1 MSGHAFSTALY
12 NGAIPVTGGRLL
24 ATADVFRA
32 LTEQRPHRPAMSRS
46 EAAAA
51 LERACADGRM
61 DVPCT
66 RAVLAAAGESRSFP
80 RSVWPGVDRSGSGGP
95 ETRGGRAVEQED
107 RRSSDPVAQDS
118 GPACRAHLRQ
128 DRRLHPG
135 RSHAVRDGSGIDR
148 RLTERWGVHPMRG
161 ALFSVREAGAR
172 SGRPGGRRWFWRRVP
187 QPGQAGSNRPGHC
200 RCNGVPR

>member
-80 RSVWPGVDRSGSGGP
+80 RSVWPAGLTDR
-95 ETRGGRAVEQED
+95 EVEVL
-107 RRSSDPVAQDS
+107 RLVAAGLS
-118 GPACRAHLRQ
+118 NKKIAG
-128 DRRLHPG
+128 
-135 RSHAVRDGSGIDR
+135 
-148 RLTERWGVHPMRG
+148 RLTLSPKTVGRHVEHIYAKIGVSTR
-161 ALFSVREAGAR
+161 AGATLFAMDQ
-172 SGRPGGRRWFWRRVP
+172 GLTG
-187 QPGQAGSNRPGHC
+187 A
-200 RCNGVPR
+200 